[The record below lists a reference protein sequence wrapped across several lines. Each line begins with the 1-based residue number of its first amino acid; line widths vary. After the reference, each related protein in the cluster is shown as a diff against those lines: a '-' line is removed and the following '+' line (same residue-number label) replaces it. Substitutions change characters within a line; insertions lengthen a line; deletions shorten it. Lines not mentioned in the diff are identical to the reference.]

1 MWFKLVTGCSVCLL
15 VCLYLQ
21 CEDRLL
27 QAEDLPL
34 LQDRCWAG
42 DCQQPSDSIVKFTVN
57 VSEGELQ
64 DIQARLT
71 ADLARLV
78 PPLQDSAFHYGFN
91 THHLAQLAEYWSQSY
106 DWRAEERIL
115 NSFPQFKTDI
125 DGLNIHFLH
134 VRPRPVPGKKIVP
147 LLLVHG
153 WPGSVVEFLD
163 IIPMLTSGAGGDIL
177 FEVVAPSIPGYG
189 FSSPPERTGYDGGQA
204 ARSLVRLM
212 SRLGHDKFYC
222 QGGDWGSVITTLLST
237 LYPHHV
243 LGLHLNMNPGTTTG
257 TLIKSVLA
265 NTVPGLKQLIV
276 DEEDLDKTLFPLG
289 FLLQE
294 TGYMHIQVRPSQPGR
309 G

>member
-1 MWFKLVTGCSVCLL
+1 
-15 VCLYLQ
+15 
-21 CEDRLL
+21 
-27 QAEDLPL
+27 
-34 LQDRCWAG
+34 
-42 DCQQPSDSIVKFTVN
+42 
-57 VSEGELQ
+57 
-64 DIQARLT
+64 
-71 ADLARLV
+71 
-78 PPLQDSAFHYGFN
+78 
-91 THHLAQLAEYWSQSY
+91 
-106 DWRAEERIL
+106 
-115 NSFPQFKTDI
+115 
-125 DGLNIHFLH
+125 
-134 VRPRPVPGKKIVP
+134 
-147 LLLVHG
+147 
-153 WPGSVVEFLD
+153 
-163 IIPMLTSGAGGDIL
+163 
-177 FEVVAPSIPGYG
+177 
-189 FSSPPERTGYDGGQA
+189 
-204 ARSLVRLM
+204 M